1 MFVRGQVHWN
11 HSRMRQAGG
20 GEVASPSLKG
30 FEPVIASEGAGTD
43 RCSHISAGGRSLRGR
58 VSTMGGLVP
67 KAFLYC
73 TPRDSLLGG
82 IVIVG
87 RAGGKHPAL
96 SAQERQRIGSSLIR
110 AGAAVWLLHSILTI
124 SGVLL
129 GRAIAPSFD
138 PRYLNDVAAAVLVWS
153 PAFLPSLASAAIAS
167 LLLGIGLLVL
177 QRLVQGPDVRTTTR
191 IRVMGFVC
199 AALLLSYGVLAS
211 AVPFLLL
218 STPSSGSAIV
228 NAIHSTLI
236 LWVTAST
243 ILLVSAAILSSFLR
257 SSTGGIEGVGGP
269 LGPMFLAYS
278 ILNMTGVVLFAGLLL
293 YHDLSPQSSPG
304 LIAPIL
310 VGGTIALLV
319 APAIGS
325 VASVRLAQYARRI
338 RGA

>member
-1 MFVRGQVHWN
+1 
-11 HSRMRQAGG
+11 
-20 GEVASPSLKG
+20 
-30 FEPVIASEGAGTD
+30 
-43 RCSHISAGGRSLRGR
+43 
-58 VSTMGGLVP
+58 
-67 KAFLYC
+67 
-73 TPRDSLLGG
+73 
-82 IVIVG
+82 
-87 RAGGKHPAL
+87 
-96 SAQERQRIGSSLIR
+96 
-110 AGAAVWLLHSILTI
+110 
-124 SGVLL
+124 
-129 GRAIAPSFD
+129 
-138 PRYLNDVAAAVLVWS
+138 
-153 PAFLPSLASAAIAS
+153 
-167 LLLGIGLLVL
+167 
-177 QRLVQGPDVRTTTR
+177 
-191 IRVMGFVC
+191 MGFVC